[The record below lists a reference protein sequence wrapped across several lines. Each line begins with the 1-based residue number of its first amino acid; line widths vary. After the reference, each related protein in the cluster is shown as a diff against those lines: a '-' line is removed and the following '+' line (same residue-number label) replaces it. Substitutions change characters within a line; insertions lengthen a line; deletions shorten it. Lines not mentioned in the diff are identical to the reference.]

1 MTLLVAATERELCGL
16 EGLVCGIGPV
26 EAAAATA
33 RALARVRP
41 NALLHVGIA
50 GGRGIAPPT
59 LVLGSE
65 AVYCDADLGGDPAT
79 RVLPDPGCLAALREA
94 LPGAPVLAD
103 RDERAGSAAR
113 RRSSR
118 SRRWRASPCCG
129 RPPLA
134 GVPAVELRAV
144 SNEVGRAG
152 PRALA
157 DRRSARGPRRGDPSA
172 PVGARVSGSSLPPPL
187 PPETR
192 TVGQLVAESIRL
204 YGNHFW
210 RVLPLGLALA
220 LIDQVSAGRRT
231 DGIAG
236 ADPPRLRARA
246 QPRLR
251 ARVPDR
257 ARDGRGRAGTF
268 CRALGAGTLAFLPV
282 PFLVLVFVL
291 PGLAWLALVGLVVPA
306 ILYEDLS
313 VRAGFGRA
321 LRLARADYV
330 HALGSLATLV
340 IVFVL
345 TRLVLVL
352 LLHGQADATARIA
365 AFLADLVI
373 SPLIL
378 VGAALLYFDQA
389 ARVRYSPDE
398 QPVQRG

>member
-1 MTLLVAATERELCGL
+1 M
-16 EGLVCGIGPV
+16 
-26 EAAAATA
+26 
-33 RALARVRP
+33 
-41 NALLHVGIA
+41 
-50 GGRGIAPPT
+50 
-59 LVLGSE
+59 
-65 AVYCDADLGGDPAT
+65 
-79 RVLPDPGCLAALREA
+79 
-94 LPGAPVLAD
+94 
-103 RDERAGSAAR
+103 
-113 RRSSR
+113 
-118 SRRWRASPCCG
+118 
-129 RPPLA
+129 
-134 GVPAVELRAV
+134 
-144 SNEVGRAG
+144 
-152 PRALA
+152 
-157 DRRSARGPRRGDPSA
+157 
-172 PVGARVSGSSLPPPL
+172 SGSTLPPPL

-220 LIDQVSAGRRT
+220 LIDQVSAGRPT
-231 DGIAG
+231 GSQALILFACAPVLSLAYLLACLIAHETQWT
-236 ADPPRLRARA
+236 R
-246 QPRLR
+246 
-251 ARVPDR
+251 
-257 ARDGRGRAGTF
+257 GTF

-306 ILYEDLS
+306 IAYENLS
-313 VRAGFGRA
+313 VRAGFARA

-340 IVFVL
+340 IVVYL
-345 TRLVLVL
+345 THLVLVL
-352 LLHGQADATARIA
+352 LLHGQADATARTA

>member
-1 MTLLVAATERELCGL
+1 
-16 EGLVCGIGPV
+16 
-26 EAAAATA
+26 
-33 RALARVRP
+33 
-41 NALLHVGIA
+41 
-50 GGRGIAPPT
+50 
-59 LVLGSE
+59 
-65 AVYCDADLGGDPAT
+65 
-79 RVLPDPGCLAALREA
+79 
-94 LPGAPVLAD
+94 
-103 RDERAGSAAR
+103 
-113 RRSSR
+113 
-118 SRRWRASPCCG
+118 
-129 RPPLA
+129 
-134 GVPAVELRAV
+134 
-144 SNEVGRAG
+144 
-152 PRALA
+152 
-157 DRRSARGPRRGDPSA
+157 
-172 PVGARVSGSSLPPPL
+172 VSGSSLPPPL

-220 LIDQVSAGRRT
+220 VVDQVSGGRRT
-231 DGIAG
+231 GSQALILLAF
-236 ADPPRLRARA
+236 APLLSLAYVLACLVARETEWT
-246 QPRLR
+246 
-251 ARVPDR
+251 
-257 ARDGRGRAGTF
+257 RGRF

-291 PGLAWLALVGLVVPA
+291 PGLAWLALVGLVVPT

-321 LRLARADYV
+321 IQLARADYI

-352 LLHGQADATARIA
+352 LLHGQANETVRIA

-398 QPVQRG
+398 QPLQRG

>member
-1 MTLLVAATERELCGL
+1 V
-16 EGLVCGIGPV
+16 
-26 EAAAATA
+26 
-33 RALARVRP
+33 
-41 NALLHVGIA
+41 
-50 GGRGIAPPT
+50 
-59 LVLGSE
+59 
-65 AVYCDADLGGDPAT
+65 
-79 RVLPDPGCLAALREA
+79 
-94 LPGAPVLAD
+94 
-103 RDERAGSAAR
+103 
-113 RRSSR
+113 SR
-118 SRRWRASPCCG
+118 
-129 RPPLA
+129 
-134 GVPAVELRAV
+134 
-144 SNEVGRAG
+144 
-152 PRALA
+152 
-157 DRRSARGPRRGDPSA
+157 
-172 PVGARVSGSSLPPPL
+172 SSLPPPL

-220 LIDQVSAGRRT
+220 LIDQVSAGRPTGSQALILLVCAPVLSLAYVLACLITRET
-231 DGIAG
+231 AWT
-236 ADPPRLRARA
+236 R
-246 QPRLR
+246 
-251 ARVPDR
+251 
-257 ARDGRGRAGTF
+257 GTF

-340 IVFVL
+340 IVVYL
-345 TRLVLVL
+345 THLVLVL
-352 LLHGQADATARIA
+352 LLHGQADATARTA

-378 VGAALLYFDQA
+378 VGAAMLYFDQA
-389 ARVRYSPDE
+389 ARVRYSPGE

>member
-33 RALARVRP
+33 RALAQVRP
-41 NALLHVGIA
+41 NAVLHVGIA

-65 AVYCDADLGGDPAT
+65 AVYEDLSGDRDATMGRAERLE
-79 RVLPDPGCLAALREA
+79 PDARLLAAARGE
-94 LPGAPVLAD
+94 LPG
-103 RDERAGSAAR
+103 RSCYRSGR
-113 RRSSR
+113 RRRWAPERSAR
-118 SRRWRASPCCG
+118 SRRWRVSPSCAPRSLQACP
-129 RPPLA
+129 RSSCARSRTTLA
-134 GVPAVELRAV
+134 ERDRARWDFD
-144 SNEVGRAG
+144 G
-152 PRALA
+152 ALA
-157 DRRSARGPRRGDPSA
+157 ALDAALPGLL
-172 PVGARVSGSSLPPPL
+172 VGARVSGSSLPPPL

-220 LIDQVSAGRRT
+220 GIDQVSAGRPT
-231 DGIAG
+231 GSQALILLACSPVLSLAYLLACLIAHETEWT
-236 ADPPRLRARA
+236 R
-246 QPRLR
+246 
-251 ARVPDR
+251 
-257 ARDGRGRAGTF
+257 GTF
-268 CRALGAGTLAFLPV
+268 WRALGAGTLAFLPV

-313 VRAGFGRA
+313 VRAGFARA

-340 IVFVL
+340 IVV
-345 TRLVLVL
+345 
-352 LLHGQADATARIA
+352 
-365 AFLADLVI
+365 
-373 SPLIL
+373 
-378 VGAALLYFDQA
+378 
-389 ARVRYSPDE
+389 
-398 QPVQRG
+398 